1 MAADRRTWFV
11 VPAAAALLLWPALW
25 NGYPIVF
32 ADTGT
37 YLSQAIHRYAGWDR
51 PVFYSMFM
59 FPLHATVT
67 LWPVAI
73 AQALLTAWVLWL
85 VCRTF
90 VPGVTAPLF
99 IGGAGLLA
107 AGTWLPFLVSEAMPD
122 LFTPLMVLLM
132 CLLALGPPRQPM
144 LLAVLAAF
152 MIATQLSSLPL
163 ACGLAMVLGFM
174 RSAPACTL
182 DTASPPGACCDAG
195 RANPS
200 PNRRWLLLIAPPVLA
215 VTGLCVVNLAA
226 HGRFGVSPFGNI
238 FMLARVIY
246 DGPGMT
252 ALRRDCPSIHWRLCP
267 FLSTFPPTSDDFLWT
282 PDSPLNRAGGP
293 KIVSRD
299 ADAIIRSALRADPVG
314 EARAALDNTL
324 RQLVRFQSG
333 DGLTAWPDQVSPV
346 IARDFPAREL
356 AAYTAARQQAG
367 SLSVPP
373 LLAWIHRIVA
383 VSGVAG
389 CVLLLPAAIRRRSAC
404 AVLLL
409 AVLIAL
415 PLSAAITGGLSA
427 PHDRYQA
434 RIMWLPP
441 FSAVLSLA
449 ALRQRWQTSASA
461 RQQSCPA
468 KHELRAC
475 PTPQSETMVVGHGLR
490 RRRA

>member
-51 PVFYSMFM
+51 PVFYSLFM
-59 FPLHATVT
+59 LPLHATVT

-73 AQALLTAWVLWL
+73 VQALLTAWVLWL
-85 VCRTF
+85 VCRAL
-90 VPGVTAPLF
+90 VPGIPAPAF

-122 LFTPLMVLLM
+122 LFTPLLVLLL
-132 CLLALGPPRQPM
+132 CLLALVPVRRPV
-144 LLAVLAAF
+144 LLAGLAAF

-163 ACGLAMVLGFM
+163 ACVLAAVLGFKGPVGNLSE
-174 RSAPACTL
+174 RGLGLAPQGPDPDA
-182 DTASPPGACCDAG
+182 DPPPPGQIAHVK
-195 RANPS
+195 PL
-200 PNRRWLLLIAPPVLA
+200 RRWLLLFAPPALA

-226 HGRFGVSPFGNI
+226 HGRFAVSPFGNI

-246 DGPGMT
+246 DGPGM
-252 ALRRDCPSIHWRLCP
+252 AVLQRDWPATHWRLCP
-267 FLSTFPPTSDDFLWT
+267 FIGTFPPTSDDFLWT

-293 KIVSRD
+293 KIVSLD
-299 ADAIIRSALRADPVG
+299 ADAIIRSALLTDPLG
-314 EARAALDNTL
+314 EARAALGNTL

-333 DGLTAWPDQVSPV
+333 DGLAAWPEQVSPV
-346 IARDFPAREL
+346 IAKDFPVREQ
-356 AAYTAARQQAG
+356 AAYASARQQAG
-367 SLSVPP
+367 SLSLPP
-373 LLAWIHRIVA
+373 LLARIHAAVA
-383 VSGVAG
+383 LSGVIG
-389 CVLLLPAAIRRRSAC
+389 CIAVLPAAFRRRPAC
-404 AVLLL
+404 AGLLL

-441 FSAVLSLA
+441 FAAVLSFA
-449 ALRQRWQTSASA
+449 A
-461 RQQSCPA
+461 
-468 KHELRAC
+468 
-475 PTPQSETMVVGHGLR
+475 LR